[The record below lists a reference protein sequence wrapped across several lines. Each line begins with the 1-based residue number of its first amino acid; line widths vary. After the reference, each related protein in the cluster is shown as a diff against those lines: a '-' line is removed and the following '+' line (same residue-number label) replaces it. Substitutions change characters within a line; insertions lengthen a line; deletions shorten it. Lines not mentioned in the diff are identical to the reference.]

1 MHLATAGDSQRQR
14 QLHADRA
21 AQLAFDEIAQ
31 RLRNI
36 AGAKLNA
43 KAYGRCQSCGQ
54 ISSGI
59 APGARLQFG

>member
-36 AGAKLNA
+36 AALVVDAALQLARDLLGYVARPL
-43 KAYGRCQSCGQ
+43 
-54 ISSGI
+54 
-59 APGARLQFG
+59 APS